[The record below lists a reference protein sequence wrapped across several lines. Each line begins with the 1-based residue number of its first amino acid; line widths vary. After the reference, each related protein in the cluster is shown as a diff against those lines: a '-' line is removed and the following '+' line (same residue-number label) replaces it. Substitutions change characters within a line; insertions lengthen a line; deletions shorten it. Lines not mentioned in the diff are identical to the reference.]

1 MSHYIHFI
9 LVKGRQEKKEGKGG
23 KEWEN
28 EKQSEE
34 IEGEEEKR
42 KKRKMGKKGRERER
56 ERKEGRWK
64 RKEASFGL
72 VKLLEFKRLGIIGFD
87 ENDFQVEYYEYEPVI

>member
-1 MSHYIHFI
+1 MKSRAKKQ
-9 LVKGRQEKKEGKGG
+9 KGRKRRERKEKWGRKE
-23 KEWEN
+23 
-28 EKQSEE
+28 
-34 IEGEEEKR
+34 
-42 KKRKMGKKGRERER
+42 ERER

-87 ENDFQVEYYEYEPVI
+87 ENDFQVEYYEYEPVIQVPIVRILQAV